1 MFFADFQQSMRIALK
16 IADQP
21 SETKPMIAEP
31 DYSVYTLRQLLKE
44 RYWFDADRLPERG
57 ESIEREIQ
65 KRCDRF
71 KESTKRKGFSATTAV
86 KRYRPYGLILGVV
99 FLVISSGP
107 FLTVE
112 FLDAINLVTDVNG
125 DHALLSGVW
134 ALLTLPFAVIVVMIG
149 GITDAERVV
158 KWLNL

>member
-1 MFFADFQQSMRIALK
+1 MGIALK
-16 IADQP
+16 IVDQA
-21 SETKPMIAEP
+21 SETKPMIAER

-44 RYWFDADRLPERG
+44 RYWFDANRFPDRG
-57 ESIEREIQ
+57 KSIEREIQ

-71 KESTKRKGFSATTAV
+71 KESTKRKGSAATAPI
-86 KRYRPYGLILGVV
+86 KRYRPYGFILGVV

-107 FLTVE
+107 FLAVE
-112 FLDAINLVTDVNG
+112 FLDAINLLADTHG

-134 ALLTLPFAVIVVMIG
+134 AMLTLPFAVIVVMIG
-149 GITDAERVV
+149 GIMDAERVV